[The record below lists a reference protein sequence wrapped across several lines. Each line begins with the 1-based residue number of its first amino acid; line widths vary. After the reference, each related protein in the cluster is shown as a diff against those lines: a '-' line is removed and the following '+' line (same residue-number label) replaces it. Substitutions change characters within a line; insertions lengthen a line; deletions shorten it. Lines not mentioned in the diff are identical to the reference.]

1 MNLLITVFTKL
12 MIGPG
17 DQDVKR
23 HTEIVELSGDG
34 LASCPAIASYPI
46 ALNYAGVGAFVN
58 GGGGRGL
65 ICGGYND
72 YNTTLESHTS
82 TDRCFSWNSKVWY
95 RGEKNSLPNIVK
107 HYPGRARQNS

>member
-1 MNLLITVFTKL
+1 MNLLKTVFTKL

-23 HTEIVELSGDG
+23 HTEIVDLNSGDG
-34 LASCPAIASYPI
+34 LAQCPDIASYPI

-58 GGGGRGL
+58 GGGRRGL

-72 YNTTLESHTS
+72 YNTNTQPLWLSLGLCVPTIRGSSTGHCLPGTESNFQHT
-82 TDRCFSWNSKVWY
+82 
-95 RGEKNSLPNIVK
+95 PI
-107 HYPGRARQNS
+107 H

>member
-1 MNLLITVFTKL
+1 MNPFQTAFTKL

-23 HTEIVELSGDG
+23 HTEIVDLSGD
-34 LASCPAIASYPI
+34 LASCPDIASYPI
-46 ALNYAGVGAFVN
+46 TLNYAGVGAFVN
-58 GGGGRGL
+58 GGRRGL

-82 TDRCFSWNSKVWY
+82 TDRCFSWNSKVCTQYGLY
-95 RGEKNSLPNIVK
+95 RT
-107 HYPGRARQNS
+107 HYK